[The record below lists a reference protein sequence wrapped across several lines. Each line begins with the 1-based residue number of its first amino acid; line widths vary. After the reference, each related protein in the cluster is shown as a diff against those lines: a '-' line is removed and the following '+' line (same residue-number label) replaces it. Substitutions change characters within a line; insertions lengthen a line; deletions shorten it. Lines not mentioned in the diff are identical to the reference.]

1 MTNSGRGLAG
11 AAHPFTPFALA
22 GAVVVLAFVLPG
34 PWGPPLLYAAVLVLV
49 VAAGVPGAIRP
60 ALVVCLPLWI
70 FLFLLHGVLGDGP
83 RVEVGPARLS
93 AAGLDLAVAQAGRLA
108 AIATASFALLQSF
121 RPSRFVDAV
130 AERGWSFHAAYLLV
144 ATMQAVPRLRA
155 RVGEILDAQ
164 RARGLRWRGSPVR
177 RARALVPLIMPLV
190 LGAIAEV
197 DDRAVAL
204 ETRGV
209 ELRGRRT
216 PLAAPERRVG
226 DGIAH
231 AAAVAAV
238 LAGVAWRVLR

>member
-1 MTNSGRGLAG
+1 VSSGGRGFAR

-22 GAVVVLAFVLPG
+22 GAVVILAFVLPG

-49 VAAGVPGAIRP
+49 IAAGVPTAVRP
-60 ALVVCLPLWI
+60 ALIVCLPLWT

-83 RVEVGPARLS
+83 TTDVGPLQLS
-93 AAGLDLAVAQAGRLA
+93 AHGLDLAVAQAGRLG
-108 AIATASFALLQSF
+108 AIATASFGLLQSF

-155 RVGEILDAQ
+155 RVTEILDAQ
-164 RARGLRWRGSPVR
+164 RARGLRWRGSPLR
-177 RARALVPLIMPLV
+177 RVRALVPLIMPLV

-204 ETRGV
+204 ETRAV
-209 ELRGRRT
+209 EVRGPRT
-216 PLAAPERRVG
+216 PLAPPAPHIG
-226 DGIAH
+226 DGIAR
-231 AAAVAAV
+231 AGALVAVVAA
-238 LAGVAWRVLR
+238 VAWRVLG

>member
-1 MTNSGRGLAG
+1 MTSSARGVAG

-22 GAVVVLAFVLPG
+22 AAVVVLAFVLPG
-34 PWGPPLLYAAVLVLV
+34 PWGPPLLYASVLVLV
-49 VAAGVPGAIRP
+49 IVAGVPSAIRP
-60 ALVVCLPLWI
+60 ALVVCLPLWT

-83 RVEVGPARLS
+83 RAAIGPARLS
-93 AAGLDLAVAQAGRLA
+93 AAGLDLAAAQAGRLG
-108 AIATASFALLQSF
+108 AIATASFGLLQSF

-155 RVGEILDAQ
+155 RVAEILDAQ
-164 RARGLRWRGSPVR
+164 RARGLRWRGSPMR
-177 RARALVPLIMPLV
+177 RMRALVPLIMPLV

-209 ELRGRRT
+209 ELRGART
-216 PLAAPERRVG
+216 PLAPPTRRTG
-226 DGIAH
+226 DTLARAAALFAV
-231 AAAVAAV
+231 AAAVA
-238 LAGVAWRVLR
+238 WRVFR